1 MSEPNATDRSGL
13 DLLLRGFQVSR
24 MLRLVADL
32 GIADRIAPGG
42 QVAIVDLAAQ
52 CNVLRAP
59 LLRILRALATFG
71 VFSISSE
78 DLVGHTPRSQLLR
91 SDAPG
96 SLHHAARFWTGPGAW
111 KAWGDLDVALSGG
124 VPHRRTGPH
133 NSAH

>member
-1 MSEPNATDRSGL
+1 MSEPNATDRSDL

-59 LLRILRALATFG
+59 LLRILRALAAFG

-78 DLVGHTPRSQLLR
+78 GLIGPYTTF
-91 SDAPG
+91 
-96 SLHHAARFWTGPGAW
+96 AAFAQ
-111 KAWGDLDVALSGG
+111 
-124 VPHRRTGPH
+124 
-133 NSAH
+133 